1 MKIHFIFIVIIYCLL
16 LTSCLIER
24 PADWWFLEPN
34 SYKDTTSFH
43 GETINSTVYNDEEN
57 NFSII
62 LNCIESNVDT
72 FHYELLYTLINTSKE
87 NIIFRLPQ
95 IELFTKDY
103 WLIAD
108 LSYDVLIESNNSVQ
122 HRIKFIFLEKNKS
135 FEKMLTENESN
146 IIVTNLFVEIGTKEI
161 GIPDF
166 YFK

>member
-1 MKIHFIFIVIIYCLL
+1 MKIHFIFIAIIYCLL

-34 SYKDTTSFH
+34 NYKDTTSFH
-43 GETINSTVYNDEEN
+43 GEIINSTVYNDEEN
-57 NFSII
+57 NFSVI

-72 FHYELLYTLINTSKE
+72 FHYELLYTLINSSKE

-95 IELFTKDY
+95 IELFTKDFR
-103 WLIAD
+103 LIAD
-108 LSYDVLIESNNSVQ
+108 LSYDAFIESNNSVQ
-122 HRIKFIFLEKNKS
+122 HRIKFIFFEKNKI
-135 FEKMLTENESN
+135 FEKMLTENESK

-161 GIPDF
+161 GIPDL